1 MADDNEALKH
11 VHAALGYEHVS
22 RAWARL
28 EIFFGLAASGL
39 GMLVG
44 LWAVSHPAMQLG
56 WAGAGLLLFIDQALF
71 LRGEWTH
78 IAPRPPRV
86 GVRRLSASTNPVRV
100 MVTPPDGHRRSRPCR
115 SLAAFPGHRADKPAF
130 RPRCALPATIPTRR
144 RRSAPT

>member
-56 WAGAGLLLFIDQALF
+56 WAGAGLLLFMFGGYLAL
-71 LRGEWTH
+71 
-78 IAPRPPRV
+78 A
-86 GVRRLSASTNPVRV
+86 
-100 MVTPPDGHRRSRPCR
+100 GHR
-115 SLAAFPGHRADKPAF
+115 SLVYQSMNRATALLLDRLARMEKPGLK
-130 RPRCALPATIPTRR
+130 
-144 RRSAPT
+144 SNSE